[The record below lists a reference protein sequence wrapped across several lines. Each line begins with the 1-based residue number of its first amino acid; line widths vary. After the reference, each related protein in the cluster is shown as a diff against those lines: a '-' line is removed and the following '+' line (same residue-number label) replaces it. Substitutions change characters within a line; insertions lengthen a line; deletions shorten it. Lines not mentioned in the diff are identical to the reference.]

1 MKPTYR
7 TKTPRAALAVFAIV
21 ATALV
26 GLSLEELARYTASH
40 AAQASLP
47 QPHRL
52 ASAGN

>member
-7 TKTPRAALAVFAIV
+7 TKTPRAALAVLAIV

-26 GLSLEELARYTASH
+26 GLSIEELARYTAGH

-47 QPHRL
+47 RPQQV